1 MKSIN
6 QIGAEPSSQYEK
18 KYYSASAA
26 ELRSLLLLNKIF
38 LQRNNLWSD
47 GGLILLVTGGDSR

>member
-26 ELRSLLLLNKIF
+26 ELRSLLLLSKISG
-38 LQRNNLWSD
+38 QMET
-47 GGLILLVTGGDSR
+47 GELILLVTGGDSR